1 MDESF
6 YGNTGESTVKKVD
19 KGEGLAT
26 ASLILGL
33 VAALGFVFVVPPFV
47 CGATAIVL
55 AFLSVSDNG
64 MSFRAKIGM
73 FMGILSI
80 VLLIVIMVSAV
91 NYLMTNPGIFDSI
104 YKEFDGSFEELYNEL
119 LNGEGGYI

>member
-1 MDESF
+1 
-6 YGNTGESTVKKVD
+6 
-19 KGEGLAT
+19 
-26 ASLILGL
+26 
-33 VAALGFVFVVPPFV
+33 
-47 CGATAIVL
+47 
-55 AFLSVSDNG
+55 
-64 MSFRAKIGM
+64 M